1 MWGRVQAGDGFNCL
15 CAIEK
20 GKLIRST
27 CLIHVFFIA
36 KGRGERH
43 CVSQYQMTESIPEYT
58 NEEEEGEGQWIPDKQ
73 Y

>member
-1 MWGRVQAGDGFNCL
+1 MWGRVQDGDGFNCL

-36 KGRGERH
+36 KGERRGETL
-43 CVSQYQMTESIPEYT
+43 CQSVSDDGKHSWVHQQVGGGGGTMGP
-58 NEEEEGEGQWIPDKQ
+58 W
-73 Y
+73 